1 MNREKPNI
9 TCTKCGYRW
18 HTRSKLKMVTCPS
31 CNQKIRNPHPR
42 PCLIENFL
50 HQKRGIIG
58 LEAAIVLI
66 AFIIIAAALSY
77 VVINMGFYTTQKA
90 KDAMASGLE
99 ESLNALQLDGVVT
112 AQTNESSSEILYLL
126 VPAKLSA
133 GKASIDLKNESIIVS
148 VYLPNA
154 TFLNIYEGVESG
166 TDTTWDSLN
175 STLALDDQQA
185 KFVIYNGDGDSVL
198 EANEKAFLMVRLD
211 ASSADGMVSDYQTV
225 KVEVRTPKGAALTV
239 VRKAPGGMPA
249 NSFIDLG

>member
-1 MNREKPNI
+1 MFLK
-9 TCTKCGYRW
+9 KL
-18 HTRSKLKMVTCPS
+18 SKST
-31 CNQKIRNPHPR
+31 
-42 PCLIENFL
+42 
-50 HQKRGIIG
+50 RGIVGI
-58 LEAAIVLI
+58 EAAIVLI

-77 VVINMGFYTTQKA
+77 VVINMGFYTTQKT
-90 KDAMASGLE
+90 KETVQTGLD
-99 ESLNALQLDGVVT
+99 ESLSALQLDGVVT
-112 AQTNESSSEILYLL
+112 AKTNESSNEVLYLL

-154 TFLNIYEGVESG
+154 TLLNIYQGVVSG

-175 STLALDDQQA
+175 TTLALDDQQA
-185 KFVIYNGDGDSVL
+185 KFAIYNGDGDSVL

-211 ASSADGMVSDYQTV
+211 SASADGMVSDYQTV

-239 VRKAPGGMPA
+239 VRTAPGGMPE